1 MRVTATFAE
10 TRLASSGRTALVP
23 TMGAL
28 HAGHLSL
35 IEAARPL
42 ADRVVV
48 SLFVNPL
55 QFNESSDLARY
66 PRDFDRDAALC
77 EGAGVDVLF
86 APTVDEMYPTE
97 PMVRVTPGPV
107 GEHMEG
113 RHRPGHFEGVAT
125 VVVKLLAGIQPA
137 VAVFGRKDAQQLAV
151 VRSAV
156 TDLGFPVEI
165 HGVSTIREPDGLAM
179 SSRNVFLSSA
189 ARRSATGLWR
199 GLMRAAD
206 LVDDGEREA
215 AILVEAVRSTAT
227 EIDLDYVVL
236 ADQARA
242 QPLTVLDRPAFLA
255 VAGVVGGV
263 RLIDNVA
270 FDGNDPFVADRGV
283 RVAGLDE

>member
-1 MRVTATFAE
+1 
-10 TRLASSGRTALVP
+10 
-23 TMGAL
+23 MGAL

-55 QFNESSDLARY
+55 QFDESSDLARY

-215 AILVEAVRSTAT
+215 AILVEAVRSAAT